1 MSTERVPVE
10 ETMVAEHGTRRI
22 VITPRYCKGCE
33 ICVRLCPRSV
43 LEIKSFKAHAARVED
58 CIDCMQCELRCP
70 DFAIEIHNSGKKG
83 SSE

>member
-1 MSTERVPVE
+1 MSPEKAFKE
-10 ETMVAEHGTRRI
+10 EKSVVEHGERRI

-33 ICVRLCPRSV
+33 ICVKLCPKSV
-43 LEIKSFKAHAARVED
+43 LEIRSFKVNVVRIED

-70 DFAIEIHNSGKKG
+70 DFAIEVYGAGKKG